1 MKKKIVK
8 RLHEIII
15 EIINADE
22 EQLNVLGAE
31 LLEIEK
37 KLLKYT
43 NNQKEK

>member
-22 EQLNVLGAE
+22 EQLNTLGAE

-43 NNQKEK
+43 SNQKEK

>member
-22 EQLNVLGAE
+22 EQLNILGAE

-43 NNQKEK
+43 SNQKEK

>member
-43 NNQKEK
+43 SNQKEK

>member
-22 EQLNVLGAE
+22 EQLNALGAE

-43 NNQKEK
+43 SNQKEK

>member
-1 MKKKIVK
+1 MKKKIIK

-22 EQLNVLGAE
+22 EQLNALGAE

-43 NNQKEK
+43 SQKEK